1 MAKLSGA
8 RARET
13 KRWCIYFV
21 CPVVYGLFVV
31 DLLAQATDKRARRP
45 YAPTGLLL
53 CKHRVQYG
61 CQPVLEF
68 AVVVVRHD
76 EVANPIHAA
85 SAQVCA
91 VEGEISEIGFAEA
104 FDEVLLD
111 AAGGGDEARDVLV
124 LHEVQ
129 NDFAKAR
136 GYEIRGVAEEDVAA
150 RSGAEL
156 GAGTFVRF
164 ILRDWLIGEAP
175 TTLRT
180 DGCLVT
186 CILSGAP
193 TILLTMLIAFP
204 RLFAWKPMR
213 S

>member
-1 MAKLSGA
+1 MFVQCSDVANDVQNQTGRPERMEVDHISNRAIRQRRTKNGDIVLWQSSA
-8 RARET
+8 ERARERR
-13 KRWCIYFV
+13 KRLCVHFV

-31 DLLAQATDKRARRP
+31 DLLAQATDERARGP

-68 AVVVVRHD
+68 AVVIVRHD
-76 EVANPIHAA
+76 EVSNTVHAA

-91 VEGEISEIGFAEA
+91 VEGEISEIGFAET

-129 NDFAKAR
+129 NDFAKA
-136 GYEIRGVAEEDVAA
+136 
-150 RSGAEL
+150 
-156 GAGTFVRF
+156 
-164 ILRDWLIGEAP
+164 
-175 TTLRT
+175 
-180 DGCLVT
+180 
-186 CILSGAP
+186 
-193 TILLTMLIAFP
+193 
-204 RLFAWKPMR
+204 
-213 S
+213 